1 MSDDQ
6 WDKKEDGSGTR
17 PLNELKNTSVDIE
30 TKVPSMFGCSQRP
43 WII

>member
-6 WDKKEDGSGTR
+6 WDKKEDGSRKR
-17 PLNELKNTSVDIE
+17 PLNELKNTSEDIK
-30 TKVPSMFGCSQRP
+30 TKAPSMFGCSQRP